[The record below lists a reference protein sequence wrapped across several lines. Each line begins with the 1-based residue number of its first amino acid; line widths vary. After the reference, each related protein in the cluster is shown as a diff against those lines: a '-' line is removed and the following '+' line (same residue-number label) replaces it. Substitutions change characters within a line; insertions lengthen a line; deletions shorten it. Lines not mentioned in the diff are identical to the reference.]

1 MGAYDRIPAAS
12 PLVQVAKDLRLKQR
26 READTTAGQLHDSS
40 SRIRAQID
48 FLLWQTVTSPA
59 TTGDDFVEELR
70 QVRAYE
76 TWREFDPEYDAQVT
90 VVTSSSGI
98 VIVTWAGH
106 VYSELYGGGGQ
117 STMNTEIAVEIVGVK
132 PPTTRGSIA
141 AQTSSTGLVG
151 SGGRFSSFLRF
162 ELDPDTQYEFRTRRG
177 FDHNIVGAG
186 GWALHYWD
194 AGTVIS
200 VRKEGI

>member
-1 MGAYDRIPAAS
+1 MGAYDRIPNSS

-40 SRIRAQID
+40 ARIRAQID

-59 TTGDDFVEELR
+59 TAKDDFMQEVR

-76 TWREFDPEYDAQVT
+76 TWRDFDPEYDAQVT
-90 VVTSSSGI
+90 MVTSSSGN

-106 VYSELYGGGGQ
+106 VYSRLYGGQQ

-132 PPTTRGSIA
+132 PPATRGSIA
-141 AQTSSTGLVG
+141 AQTESIGLVG
-151 SGGRFSSFLRF
+151 SGGRFSSFQRF
-162 ELDPDTQYEFRTRRG
+162 ELDPGTQYVFRTRRG
-177 FDHNIVGAG
+177 FDHNVVGADS
-186 GWALHYWD
+186 WAQHYWN
-194 AGTVIS
+194 AGTIIS
-200 VRKEGI
+200 VRKEGM